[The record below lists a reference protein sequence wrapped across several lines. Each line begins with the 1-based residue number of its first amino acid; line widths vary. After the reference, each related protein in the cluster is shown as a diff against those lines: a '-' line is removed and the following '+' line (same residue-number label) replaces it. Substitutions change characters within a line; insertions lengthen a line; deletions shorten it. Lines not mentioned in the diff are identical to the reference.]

1 MAVHKLHWLKQGS
14 SYLVV
19 FREMLTKQLRLIWQ
33 ETLHIIQ
40 MYSVTITEN
49 ITMVEL
55 VVAMDVDQTAADIN
69 LFWMTKEEALAYK
82 KDVQTRPFYLMFI

>member
-1 MAVHKLHWLKQGS
+1 
-14 SYLVV
+14 
-19 FREMLTKQLRLIWQ
+19 
-33 ETLHIIQ
+33 
-40 MYSVTITEN
+40 
-49 ITMVEL
+49 MVEL